1 MSSPNGE
8 RRRSSSSKPRE
19 KFPDLDA
26 SRSGDHFPEHDERD
40 CGRSASARTLSPAR
54 TNGVLHSERWQT
66 RKDNHLA
73 WGDGHLNVAGARQY
87 GRHRSI
93 SDAFR
98 NIRTRKGSVSENAHE
113 IAEALKAPIS
123 FRILVGEPV
132 ALKNAPADR
141 YLSGSALSGT

>member
-1 MSSPNGE
+1 MSSPNVE
-8 RRRSSSSKPRE
+8 RRRSSSSNPRE
-19 KFPDLDA
+19 KFPDLA
-26 SRSGDHFPEHDERD
+26 TPQPGDNSTEYDESESVRN
-40 CGRSASARTLSPAR
+40 GSARTLSPAK

-73 WGDGHLNVAGARQY
+73 WGDGHLNVAGPRQH

-98 NIRTRKGSVSENAHE
+98 NIRIRKASVSENAHE
-113 IAEALKAPIS
+113 IAEALKAPVS

-132 ALKNAPADR
+132 ALKYAPANR
-141 YLSGSALSGT
+141 YLRCSALSGT

>member
-1 MSSPNGE
+1 MSSPNLE
-8 RRRSSSSKPRE
+8 RRRSSSSNRRE

-26 SRSGDHFPEHDERD
+26 SQSEEHFSEYDESEHGRL
-40 CGRSASARTLSPAR
+40 RSAGTSSPAK

-73 WGDGHLNVAGARQY
+73 WGDGHLNVAGPRQN

-98 NIRTRKGSVSENAHE
+98 NIRTRKASVSESAHE

-123 FRILVGEPV
+123 LQILVRDFM
-132 ALKNAPADR
+132 AL
-141 YLSGSALSGT
+141 